1 MNIIF
6 SGEFSR
12 LSSLVGNHLKLHPP
26 VTKTQ
31 RRVTASMAWYLSKI
45 HVIIVRNNLFSPQK
59 HLVNS
64 FPKITSVPQ
73 ALPMV
78 LAGQPRSTVLQDFL
92 TQWHR
97 FALPHQATAHYYGA
111 RASIWEN
118 VKILDIFLEVRFK
131 LSEDDDI
138 DHLPA
143 LVHLLP
149 SLVSSS
155 KDKKSPKPRPR
166 PETGSQ
172 QGGVARPGFCFH
184 RCLAPM
190 VGPGV
195 LSLQSTAHILWK
207 T

>member
-1 MNIIF
+1 MKHQQLLQSREGMAWMLVLWCKFVKYKHIMNIIF

-12 LSSLVGNHLKLHPP
+12 LSSLVFNHLKLQPP

-45 HVIIVRNNLFSPQK
+45 PVIIVRNNSFSPQK

-118 VKILDIFLEVRFK
+118 VKILDIFLQW
-131 LSEDDDI
+131 
-138 DHLPA
+138 A
-143 LVHLLP
+143 
-149 SLVSSS
+149 
-155 KDKKSPKPRPR
+155 
-166 PETGSQ
+166 
-172 QGGVARPGFCFH
+172 
-184 RCLAPM
+184 
-190 VGPGV
+190 
-195 LSLQSTAHILWK
+195 
-207 T
+207 